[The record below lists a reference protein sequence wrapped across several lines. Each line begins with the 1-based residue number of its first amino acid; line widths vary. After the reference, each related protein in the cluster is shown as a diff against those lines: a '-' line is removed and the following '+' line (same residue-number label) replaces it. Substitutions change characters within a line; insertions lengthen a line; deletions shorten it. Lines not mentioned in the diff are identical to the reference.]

1 MAPSLILAR
10 PPGETDGSQPPLT
23 LPSPLGLRLGG
34 EEILQAEA
42 SRPRA
47 PLLGSNLP
55 ASSAAGDTRG
65 QVASDA
71 FTASEQKLAAAHQA
85 LLHTK
90 GLQLDF
96 KAAPPQPQPPLWL
109 EGFLQALAQL
119 APILKFLFWGGLV
132 VGAALILWFVANE
145 VLATQRK
152 KAPAAAAPADW
163 RPEPERARALL
174 EEADRLAEAGRFDEA
189 IHILLFRSIDDLT
202 GRRPG
207 LIRPALTSRDIA
219 GLDQMPTQARGAFAR
234 IAERVER
241 SFFGGRP
248 VGSEDFAHARGD
260 YETFAF
266 SEGWS

>member
-1 MAPSLILAR
+1 L
-10 PPGETDGSQPPLT
+10 
-23 LPSPLGLRLGG
+23 
-34 EEILQAEA
+34 
-42 SRPRA
+42 
-47 PLLGSNLP
+47 
-55 ASSAAGDTRG
+55 
-65 QVASDA
+65 ASDA
-71 FTASEQKLAAAHQA
+71 FTASEQRLATAHQA

-96 KAAPPQPQPPLWL
+96 KSAPPTPPVPAWL
-109 EGFLQALAQL
+109 ESLFQAIGEL

-132 VGAALILWFVANE
+132 VGVALILWFVAGE
-145 VLATQRK
+145 VRATRRRK
-152 KAPAAAAPADW
+152 SPAAAPLDW

-174 EEADRLAEAGRFDEA
+174 EEADRLAEAGRYGEA
-189 IHILLFRSIDDLT
+189 IHILLFRSIDDLA

-219 GLDQMPTQARGAFAR
+219 GLDQMPPPARGAFAR

-241 SFFGGRP
+241 SFFGGHP
-248 VGSEDFAHARGD
+248 AGAEDFAHARGD

>member
-1 MAPSLILAR
+1 
-10 PPGETDGSQPPLT
+10 
-23 LPSPLGLRLGG
+23 
-34 EEILQAEA
+34 
-42 SRPRA
+42 
-47 PLLGSNLP
+47 
-55 ASSAAGDTRG
+55 
-65 QVASDA
+65 VASDA

-85 LLHTK
+85 LLHAK

-96 KAAPPQPQPPLWL
+96 KAAPPPPPPPAWL
-109 EGFLQALAQL
+109 ESLFQALGEL

-132 VGAALILWFVANE
+132 VAAALIVWFVANE
-145 VLATQRK
+145 MLAARRRTSPV
-152 KAPAAAAPADW
+152 APPADW

-174 EEADRLAEAGRFDEA
+174 EEADRLAAAGRFGEA

-219 GLDQMPTQARGAFAR
+219 GLDQMPPPARSAFAR

-248 VGSEDFAHARGD
+248 VGPEDFAHARGD

>member
-1 MAPSLILAR
+1 
-10 PPGETDGSQPPLT
+10 
-23 LPSPLGLRLGG
+23 
-34 EEILQAEA
+34 
-42 SRPRA
+42 
-47 PLLGSNLP
+47 
-55 ASSAAGDTRG
+55 
-65 QVASDA
+65 VASDA
-71 FTASEQKLAAAHQA
+71 FTVSEQKLAAAHQA
-85 LLHTK
+85 LLHAK

-96 KAAPPQPQPPLWL
+96 KAAPPPPPVPAWL
-109 EGFLQALAQL
+109 DSLFQALGEL

-132 VGAALILWFVANE
+132 VGGALILWFVANE
-145 VLATQRK
+145 MM
-152 KAPAAAAPADW
+152 APRRRTSPVAAPVDW

-174 EEADRLAEAGRFDEA
+174 EEADRLAAAGRFAEA

-207 LIRPALTSRDIA
+207 LVRPALTSRDIA

-241 SFFGGRP
+241 SFFGGRAVSP
-248 VGSEDFAHARGD
+248 EDFAHARGD

>member
-1 MAPSLILAR
+1 M
-10 PPGETDGSQPPLT
+10 
-23 LPSPLGLRLGG
+23 
-34 EEILQAEA
+34 
-42 SRPRA
+42 
-47 PLLGSNLP
+47 
-55 ASSAAGDTRG
+55 
-65 QVASDA
+65 ASDA

-96 KAAPPQPQPPLWL
+96 KAAPPTPPVPAWL
-109 EGFLQALAQL
+109 EKVLEALGEL
-119 APILKFLFWGGLV
+119 APILKFLFWGGLAL
-132 VGAALILWFVANE
+132 GAALIVWFVAIE
-145 VLATQRK
+145 VLAGRRVS
-152 KAPAAAAPADW
+152 KAAVAPTDW
-163 RPEPERARALL
+163 RPEPEQARALL
-174 EEADRLAEAGRFDEA
+174 EEADRLAVAGRYGEA

-219 GLDQMPTQARGAFAR
+219 GLDQMPPPARGAFAR

-248 VGSEDFAHARGD
+248 VSPEDFAHARGD